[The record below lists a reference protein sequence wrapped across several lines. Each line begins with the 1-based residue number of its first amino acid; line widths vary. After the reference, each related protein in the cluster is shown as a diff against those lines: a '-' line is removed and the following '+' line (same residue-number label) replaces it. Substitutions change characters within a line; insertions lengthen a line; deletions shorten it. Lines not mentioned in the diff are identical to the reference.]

1 MFEFNEHIS
10 ASIFP
15 TMSCNFPNDWVLRC
29 QASYTFCKRIFC
41 FQLSILSC
49 KKSLEKKQK
58 NQQKV
63 ASSTVYKATYWIY
76 HQCTT
81 ATSAP
86 SCQAPS
92 RIWMM
97 PSMAW
102 QRCGGGGNLGC
113 LWEIEFEDVFLDCG
127 TFVTS
132 FWPFPCFL
140 VEVFFFKSF
149 FWRCFFFQELWN
161 EDNGSGSKWCHFF
174 PNLIRVKI
182 LNLDC
187 WIRSS
192 F

>member
-102 QRCGGGGNLGC
+102 QRCGGGGG
-113 LWEIEFEDVFLDCG
+113 EILDVCGKLSLKMFFWIVEPLSLVFDPSHAFLLK
-127 TFVTS
+127 FFFFKVS
-132 FWPFPCFL
+132 FDG
-140 VEVFFFKSF
+140 VFFFRSCGMKTMEVVQNDVI
-149 FWRCFFFQELWN
+149 FFQTLLEWR
-161 EDNGSGSKWCHFF
+161 S
-174 PNLIRVKI
+174 
-182 LNLDC
+182 
-187 WIRSS
+187 WI
-192 F
+192 